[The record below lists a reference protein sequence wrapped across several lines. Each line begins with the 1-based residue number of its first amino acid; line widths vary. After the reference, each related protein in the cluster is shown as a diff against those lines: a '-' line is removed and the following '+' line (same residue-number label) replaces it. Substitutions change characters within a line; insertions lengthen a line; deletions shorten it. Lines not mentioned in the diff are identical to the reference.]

1 MKSLLEFADDV
12 YEELQGEQDFLSEVE
27 GKRPTL
33 AKVIKAMEYESEFL
47 LVAWILAILLT
58 FFFLVDDYI

>member
-1 MKSLLEFADDV
+1 MEFADDV
-12 YEELQGEQDFLSEVE
+12 YEELQGEQDFLNEVE
-27 GKRPTL
+27 EKHPTL

-47 LVAWILAILLT
+47 FVAWILAILLT